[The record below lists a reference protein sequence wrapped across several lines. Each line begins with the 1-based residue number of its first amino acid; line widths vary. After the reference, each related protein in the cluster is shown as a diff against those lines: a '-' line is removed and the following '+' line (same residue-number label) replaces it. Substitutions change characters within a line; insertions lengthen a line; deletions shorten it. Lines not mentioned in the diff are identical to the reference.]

1 MTKNRKSC
9 TNVFSEKLNEHIKH
23 SNKVLE
29 IGGSS
34 RPYLKRDPEKYV
46 YCGLDVDN
54 SKNYDGLYDNM
65 FIGPIELFTEDDFD
79 LIFSKFLLEHV
90 KDVKSMYS
98 TCYSKLKPGGN
109 MLHIY
114 PLGYHPFS
122 ILTKLIQAIGI
133 TKFLIRTLRPEAEQT
148 TGYHTYYDKG
158 TSWQILK
165 ILNSLEGAEYEV
177 Y

>member
-1 MTKNRKSC
+1 M
-9 TNVFSEKLNEHIKH
+9 
-23 SNKVLE
+23 
-29 IGGSS
+29 
-34 RPYLKRDPEKYV
+34 
-46 YCGLDVDN
+46 DN

-65 FIGPIELFTEDDFD
+65 FIGPIESFTEDDFD

-109 MLHIY
+109 MLHVY

-122 ILTKLIQAIGI
+122 IFTKLIQVIGI

-148 TGYHTYYDKG
+148 TGYHTYYDEG

-177 Y
+177 YYTYEAEDYFGFFFPLALQMYLYNSFAKRFNFSLLASNIVVEIKKPV